1 MPHFQG
7 SGFSVE
13 LPDDCADASAY
24 TFILPTP
31 KDAQFAPFVVIKA
44 EALAAD
50 TLESHVRAQHM
61 ELQQNLENCRILTF
75 KAGQHA
81 GTDVVLTT
89 LEWGPPA
96 ARISQTQAYYLVAGE
111 KNEKVFGL
119 KGTDLSENFGNSQPA
134 FNGIF
139 RTFMPNNEQLLA
151 EVS

>member
-24 TFILPTP
+24 TFLLPTP
-31 KDAQFAPFVVIKA
+31 KDAQLAPFVVIKA

-50 TLESHVRAQHM
+50 SLESHVRAQHM
-61 ELQQNLENCRILTF
+61 ELQQNLENCRVLTF

-96 ARISQTQAYYLVAGE
+96 ARVSQTQAYYLVAGGQ
-111 KNEKVFGL
+111 KPKVFGL
-119 KGTDLSENFGNSQPA
+119 KGTDLSENFSNSQPV

-139 RTFMPNNEQLLA
+139 RTFMPNEVQLLA